1 MVYRNKPSEQEARQ
15 EMCFGLV
22 CFSLLSFLTFR
33 ARPTL
38 SNLVSQTLACT
49 RAKILDEL
57 KIRPSLERPVCSV
70 LLFFFFFRFPPLWLQ
85 YCFKFFSRVP
95 RANSCVE
102 NAECLIIVFIY
113 WPISWKKLIDCNE
126 PVKTPSCS
134 CFWSPRLF
142 TPSNFQKKYTWL
154 QSLIWMKLLNEF
166 SCCVAK

>member
-49 RAKILDEL
+49 RAKILDKL

-70 LLFFFFFRFPPLWLQ
+70 LLFFFFFVFHH
-85 YCFKFFSRVP
+85 YGFSTVS
-95 RANSCVE
+95 NSSP
-102 NAECLIIVFIY
+102 ECPELILV
-113 WPISWKKLIDCNE
+113 
-126 PVKTPSCS
+126 
-134 CFWSPRLF
+134 
-142 TPSNFQKKYTWL
+142 
-154 QSLIWMKLLNEF
+154 
-166 SCCVAK
+166 